1 MADLSIT
8 ATQVLKGS
16 GAVVANGTAGATI
29 TAGQTLY
36 ADSTDSNKLKLAQAD
51 GTAAEAT
58 CVGIALH
65 AAGSGQPIQ
74 YQTGGTITIGA
85 GAAPAEGMIYVLS
98 DTAGGLA
105 PHTDADDPV
114 STEYT
119 SIIGAADGSNGIVL
133 KILNSGQQTA

>member
-1 MADLSIT
+1 MADLSVT

-36 ADSTDSNKLKLAQAD
+36 KDSTDSNKLKLAQCD
-51 GTAAEAT
+51 GTAAEAV

-65 AAGSGQPIQ
+65 ASASGQPVQ

-85 GAAPAEGMIYVLS
+85 GAAPAEGMIYTLS
-98 DTAGGLA
+98 DTAGGIA

-119 SIIGAADGSNGIVL
+119 TILGTGDGSNGIVL
-133 KILNSGQQTA
+133 KISASGQQTA